1 MQINQQALTQL
12 LQKKIHHLNILIG
25 QDHYLIDEALNNI
38 KSMLKKSS
46 ECDEKIL
53 SIQSPEEWHVVLEET
68 NNYSLFYQTVI
79 LTIFFD
85 KKTIDTTGKK
95 ILSEYLKSANSHSYI
110 IIRAPNLTA
119 KQLQWLT
126 HDEQVL
132 IIIAQPLSSEAMKR
146 WINEQLKLNTISFDP
161 YVPELIYQ
169 YTKGN
174 MLATAQVI
182 EKITLS
188 NTPGTLITPYLA
200 LEHLSDQ
207 CDFSLFE
214 LIDSCLLGHSDR
226 AIHILRQAAN
236 NKTEVTL
243 VLWILTQEIR
253 TLLQL
258 LFLMQ
263 QKMDIKM
270 ASNQLKIWTQRV
282 NLYQSAVK
290 RLNTLL
296 LQQLH
301 HYCQSIDDKIKSNSN
316 NQAWNALENI
326 SLSLCLGQL
335 LGDACIA

>member
-1 MQINQQALTQL
+1 
-12 LQKKIHHLNILIG
+12 
-25 QDHYLIDEALNNI
+25 
-38 KSMLKKSS
+38 MLKKSS

-79 LTIFFD
+79 LTISLIKND
-85 KKTIDTTGKK
+85 RYNGKK

-126 HDEQVL
+126 HDEQAL

-226 AIHILRQAAN
+226 AIHIF
-236 NKTEVTL
+236 KT
-243 VLWILTQEIR
+243 
-253 TLLQL
+253 
-258 LFLMQ
+258 
-263 QKMDIKM
+263 
-270 ASNQLKIWTQRV
+270 S
-282 NLYQSAVK
+282 
-290 RLNTLL
+290 
-296 LQQLH
+296 
-301 HYCQSIDDKIKSNSN
+301 CQ
-316 NQAWNALENI
+316 
-326 SLSLCLGQL
+326 
-335 LGDACIA
+335 

>member
-12 LQKKIHHLNILIG
+12 LQKKIYPLNVLIG
-25 QDHYLIDEALNNI
+25 QDNYLIDEALNNI

-46 ECDEKIL
+46 GCDDKIL
-53 SIQSPEEWHVVLEET
+53 SIQSPEEWHIVLEEA
-68 NNYSLFYQTVI
+68 NSYSLFYQTVI
-79 LTIFFD
+79 LTIFYD
-85 KKTIDTTGKK
+85 KKTLDATGKK
-95 ILSEYLKSANSHSYI
+95 TLSEYLKSVNSHNYI
-110 IIRAPNLTA
+110 IIRAPNLTV

-126 HDEQVL
+126 NDEQTLVV
-132 IIIAQPLSSEAMKR
+132 IAQPLTSEAMKR

-188 NTPGTLITPYLA
+188 STPGTLITPYLA

-214 LIDSCLLGHSDR
+214 LIDSCLLGHSDK

-243 VLWILTQEIR
+243 VLWMLTQEIR

-263 QKMDIKM
+263 QKKDIKT

-282 NLYQSAVK
+282 GFYQSAIK
-290 RLNTLL
+290 RLNILL

-301 HYCQSIDDKIKSNSN
+301 RYCQSIDDRIKSNSN
-316 NQAWNALENI
+316 NQVWNALENI
-326 SLSLCLGQL
+326 SLSLCLGRL
-335 LGDACIA
+335 LGDACIV